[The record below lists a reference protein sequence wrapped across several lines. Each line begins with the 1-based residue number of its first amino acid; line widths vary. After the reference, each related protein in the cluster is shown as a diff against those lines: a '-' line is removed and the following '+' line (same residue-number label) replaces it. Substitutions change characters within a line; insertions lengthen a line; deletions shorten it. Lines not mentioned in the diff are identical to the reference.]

1 MHPAALLLAL
11 AASPWLPAPTIPRPT
26 PAAAARVRGAQ
37 DGQARARELAA
48 AALAAG
54 DAKGLGEL
62 LAAHVEALSDRDQ
75 AQAEATRRERELVNR
90 QRVLRGLEL
99 RLQQDSS
106 LEDVVERTQREVEL
120 LQVDVKLAL
129 QRRDEAA
136 PVLAILEE
144 GLQRAVDA
152 MGTSQRRAVQR
163 TLQADVDKH
172 PDWTVRRA
180 AVRALGVVGG
190 EGTALEL
197 QKLMAE
203 LLAERAKLLRK
214 LPKAEADALELE
226 ARMQEEAN
234 QTGGR
239 IGAGTR
245 EQYDRARAEAGS
257 MRTACVQ
264 IARLADDCVDAAAR
278 ALGREA
284 GETRTRT
291 ISDLLRALNRA
302 KDGAR
307 LRTLELLAR
316 AADDEARAACRLHLA
331 GEKDPA
337 AIATLLQNLARLG
350 DQELVP
356 GLCER
361 WLVHEAWI
369 VRAAAAEAL
378 AHLRAPAG
386 VPAMIARLEVAEGR
400 ERTDLAQ
407 RLRELTGQRMRAE
420 AVLWARWWE
429 GAEASFQPAPAEA
442 GDPLLEDAEAEGVT
456 FFGIRT
462 DSQRVL
468 FVLDVSGSMNWSLVV
483 RDNPYDDPG
492 KTPDLPRAG
501 EMSRLAAAKQD
512 LLKALAGL
520 RDGAVFNLVLYASD
534 VWTWEKGLVE
544 MDAKA
549 REEVKGF
556 VERLTA
562 VGGTN
567 LFGALREAFQ
577 LAGTRIGDDWREP
590 PIDTIFVLTDGKPSV
605 GTVLEPDAIL
615 SHVREWN
622 RAAGITIHAI
632 GLSGA
637 QDAYLLENLALQ
649 NGGKY
654 VAR

>member
-1 MHPAALLLAL
+1 MAL
-11 AASPWLPAPTIPRPT
+11 APLLP
-26 PAAAARVRGAQ
+26 
-37 DGQARARELAA
+37 LL
-48 AALAAG
+48 AALAAPVEAVAASAPARPLAVRVTDELEDARALVAAALEAG
-54 DAKGLGEL
+54 NAKGLGEV
-62 LAAHVEALSDRDQ
+62 LAAHVGALAARDQ
-75 AQAEATRRERELVNR
+75 AVADARRLERELENR
-90 QRVLRGLEL
+90 RRVLRGLEL
-99 RLQQDSS
+99 RLAQDTS

-120 LQVDVKLAL
+120 LQVDVKLAVE
-129 QRRDEAA
+129 RRSVAT
-136 PVLAILEE
+136 PVLEVLEAGIE
-144 GLQRAVDA
+144 QAAEA
-152 MGTSQRRAVQR
+152 MGASQRRAVQR

-190 EGTALEL
+190 QGTAVSL

-203 LLAERAKLLRK
+203 LLAERAKLLRR
-214 LPKAEADALELE
+214 LPRAEADALELE

-239 IGAGTR
+239 VGVGTR
-245 EQYDRARAEAGS
+245 EQYDRARAEAAT

-264 IARLADDCVDAAAR
+264 IARLADDCVDAAAA
-278 ALGREA
+278 ALGRESA
-284 GETRTRT
+284 ETRARSIT
-291 ISDLLRALNRA
+291 DLLRALNRA

-307 LRTLELLAR
+307 LRTLEVLAR
-316 AADDEARAACRLHLA
+316 AADDEARAAARLHLA

-337 AIATLLQNLARLG
+337 AIATLLRTLARLG
-350 DQELVP
+350 DAALVDD
-356 GLCER
+356 LCGR
-361 WLVHEAWI
+361 WLEHEAWI
-369 VRAAAAEAL
+369 VRAAASEAL
-378 AHLRAPAG
+378 AVLRAPAG
-386 VPAMIARLEVAEGR
+386 VPAMIARLAVAEGR

-407 RLRELTGQRMRAE
+407 RLRELTGQRMRAD
-420 AVLWARWWE
+420 AALWERWWKD
-429 GAEASFQPAPAEA
+429 AEDGFQPAPPEA
-442 GDPLLEDAEAEGVT
+442 GDPLLEDAETEGVT

-520 RDGAVFNLVLYASD
+520 RDGAVFNVVLYASD
-534 VWTWEKGLVE
+534 VWTWEKGLAE
-544 MDAKA
+544 MDAKV
-549 REEVKGF
+549 RGEVKGF

-567 LFGALREAFQ
+567 LFGALREAFE

-605 GTVLEPDAIL
+605 GTTIDPDEIL